1 MSRCLVT
8 GGAGFVGSHLVD
20 SLVFLGHEVF
30 IIDDESSVSRKTFHW
45 NSKAKKIYADL
56 RDYSKVIALFK
67 NENPEYV
74 FHLAANS
81 HIQQAVRNPRLVLEN
96 NILGTINIFDC
107 SRLYKVKRVLFA
119 SSASVCESEGSSNA
133 YSLSKIFG
141 EKLVKLYYEQYGLE
155 SVGLRCFNIYGERQV
170 TDGEYIP
177 IIGALLNA
185 KKTGKDLEI
194 YGDGTQERDFVYVG
208 DVVKS
213 NILAM
218 FSHDCR
224 VLGEIIEVGTGK
236 SHSIIEIARRAGVN
250 IKFSA
255 PKEGEIKVSRA
266 DTNKIIE
273 LLNFLPE
280 NSIEKWL
287 NDQQPGKE

>member
-1 MSRCLVT
+1 
-8 GGAGFVGSHLVD
+8 
-20 SLVFLGHEVF
+20 
-30 IIDDESSVSRKTFHW
+30 
-45 NSKAKKIYADL
+45 
-56 RDYSKVIALFK
+56 
-67 NENPEYV
+67 
-74 FHLAANS
+74 
-81 HIQQAVRNPRLVLEN
+81 
-96 NILGTINIFDC
+96 
-107 SRLYKVKRVLFA
+107 
-119 SSASVCESEGSSNA
+119 
-133 YSLSKIFG
+133 
-141 EKLVKLYYEQYGLE
+141 
-155 SVGLRCFNIYGERQV
+155 
-170 TDGEYIP
+170 
-177 IIGALLNA
+177 
-185 KKTGKDLEI
+185 
-194 YGDGTQERDFVYVG
+194 
-208 DVVKS
+208 
-213 NILAM
+213 M